1 MRRSKD
7 PVTATGE
14 EVILVDPS
22 LFTQPYDARLDRG
35 LKAAGL
41 VTTWLTRPS
50 RPGEENELPL
60 ADRRIDFYRW
70 SESRRGP
77 GGRLRGPMKGLEH
90 VLGMARLVLAVR
102 RRRLLVVHL
111 QWAVVPVIDAVVMR
125 ILRRFCPVVLTVH
138 DTNPFNGEHVS
149 VLQNWGFDRPI
160 AAADAVIVHTAAAR
174 DRLVSRGI
182 DAGRIRIV
190 PHGPFELAG
199 APRAP
204 RDRESDPRWTFT
216 LFGQIKPYKGLDV
229 LIEALG
235 RMDSAIR
242 ERCRVIVAGA
252 AHMDV
257 EPLIERAKAL
267 GLVSTIE
274 LRIGRLSEQEMV
286 DLFEESDSFVM
297 PYREIDA
304 SGVYFLIKSLGKWI
318 VASRVGIFADDI
330 EDGRTGRLVAPADP
344 ALLAEALTEATT
356 RRPVPEAARRG
367 LGWTE
372 IGAAT
377 KAIYQSLVA
386 ARGKGAA

>member
-1 MRRSKD
+1 MRQS
-7 PVTATGE
+7 E
-14 EVILVDPS
+14 EAGPASGAQVVLVDPS

-35 LKAAGL
+35 LKSAGL

-60 ADRRIDFYRW
+60 ADRQIAFYRW

-77 GGRLRGPMKGLEH
+77 GGRFRGPMKGLEH
-90 VLGMARLVLAVR
+90 ILGMGRLVLAVR
-102 RRRLLVVHL
+102 RRRPLVVHL
-111 QWAVVPVIDAVVMR
+111 QWAVVPVIDAFVMR
-125 ILRRFCPVVLTVH
+125 ILQRTCPVVLTVH

-160 AAADAVIVHTAAAR
+160 VEADAVIVHTAAAR

-182 DAGRIRIV
+182 DAERIRIV

-199 APRAP
+199 VPRAP
-204 RDRESDPRWTFT
+204 RDRDGDPRWTFT

-235 RMDSAIR
+235 GMDSDVR

-252 AHMDV
+252 AHMEL
-257 EPLIERAKAL
+257 EPLVERAKAL
-267 GLVSTIE
+267 GMSSTIAF
-274 LRIGRLSEQEMV
+274 RIGRLSEQEMV
-286 DLFEESDSFVM
+286 DLFEETDAFVM

-330 EDGRTGRLVAPADP
+330 EDGRTGRLVAPAD
-344 ALLAEALTEATT
+344 AVLLAEALTEAVL

-367 LGWTE
+367 LGWNE

-377 KAIYQSLVA
+377 KAIYDSLVA
-386 ARGKGAA
+386 ARHKPSA